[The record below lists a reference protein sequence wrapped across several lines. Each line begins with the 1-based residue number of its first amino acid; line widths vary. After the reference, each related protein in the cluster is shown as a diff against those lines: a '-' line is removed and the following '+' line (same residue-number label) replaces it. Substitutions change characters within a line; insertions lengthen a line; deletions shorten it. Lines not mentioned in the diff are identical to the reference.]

1 MNKRPTSRIYTLVLR
16 EFQEYRN
23 SLLITPIAIAATLTI
38 VMLSSILLADRISYM
53 GQVVMDSLG
62 GEGSKQVVVTFDMN
76 EGLGNT
82 QHEIHISKQEEP
94 LAEEDWNFSQEWD
107 FDPAGKPDTAGQ
119 QEEKEDKD
127 TAGALNPILN
137 ALHSFMILVLLA
149 VTINYLLG
157 SLYNDRKDRSVLFW
171 KSMPVSD
178 TEEVAAKLLVAFVA
192 APTIYIVASWL
203 IQLITTAL
211 SMLLVWRLGM
221 DPNETIADK
230 IDIMPLLV
238 NPVAG
243 WIITALW
250 IAPLYA
256 WVMLASAGAK
266 RSPFMLAVAPVIA
279 LALLEKIFLG
289 SDLVGSTVSQHFP
302 HYTSSDDAI
311 GFYFNGNEW
320 AHINFLNMGQ
330 GLLFAAAA
338 IWGTVWLRRYRFEL

>member
-1 MNKRPTSRIYTLVLR
+1 MNRRPTSRMYTLVVR

-23 SLLITPIAIAATLTI
+23 SLLITPIAIVATLTL

-53 GQVVMDSLG
+53 GQVVMDSLV
-62 GEGSKQVVVTFDMN
+62 GEGSKQVVVTFEMN
-76 EGLGNT
+76 EGSGTT
-82 QHEIHISKQEEP
+82 QHEIHISEQEEP
-94 LAEEDWNFSQEWD
+94 LAEEDWNFSREWE

-119 QEEKEDKD
+119 QEKKEDED

-178 TEEVAAKLLVAFVA
+178 AEQVAAKLLVAFVA
-192 APTIYIVASWL
+192 APTIYIAASWL
-203 IQLITTAL
+203 IQFITTAL
-211 SMLLVWRLGM
+211 SMLLVWRLDM
-221 DPNETIADK
+221 DPNETIMDK
-230 IDIMPLLV
+230 IDILPLLV
-238 NPVAG
+238 NPMAG
-243 WIITALW
+243 WLITALW
-250 IAPLYA
+250 VAPLYA

-266 RSPFMLAVAPVIA
+266 RSPFMLAVAPVVA
-279 LALLEKIFLG
+279 LVLLEQIFLG
-289 SDLVGSTVSQHFP
+289 SDFVGSTVSQHFP

-311 GFYFNGNEW
+311 AFYFNGNEW
-320 AHINFLNMGQ
+320 AHIDFLNMGR

-338 IWGTVWLRRYRFEL
+338 VWGTVWLRRYRFEL